1 MMNKISSYVMA
12 AVLCIPAYSTAQATP
27 VDYQGTFGIYDMYST
42 EIETRSITGS
52 IDFDAMSMSVNTFDL
67 MALPVGFTTLSL
79 YGPGSYSFYVD
90 SQVQGDLT
98 SPGYMDMTVSSGQI
112 GAFGLFDWNVTTG
125 MGAAFVWDVSYGGTV
140 ESPVYILTAADPDGD
155 GIPGTPQVDG
165 PFLGISAAMS
175 LTTAPVPVPAAVWLF
190 GSGLI
195 ALLGFVGGRR
205 KR

>member
-1 MMNKISSYVMA
+1 MKKTNQFVLASMLGLASVA
-12 AVLCIPAYSTAQATP
+12 AEAAPLS
-27 VDYQGTFGIYDMYST
+27 YQGTFGIYDMYGT

-90 SQVQGDLT
+90 SQVPGDIT
-98 SPGYMDMTVSSGQI
+98 SPGYLDMTVGAGQI
-112 GAFGLFDWNVTTG
+112 GAFGLFDWNVTTN
-125 MGAAFVWDVSYGGTV
+125 MGTVFVWDVSGSAATGWT
-140 ESPVYILTAADPDGD
+140 LTATDPDGD
-155 GIPGTPQVDG
+155 GVPGTPQVDG
-165 PFLGISAAMS
+165 PFMGISAAIS

-195 ALLGFVGGRR
+195 GLFGFAKSRR
-205 KR
+205 H